1 MTEEVINWKTKRT
14 RRFNPEMILW
24 MIRILLIDSI
34 LLNGLVVV
42 LDIYKDQEIE
52 EGEIPEDTT
61 DQSELV
67 FLTLIA
73 LILTFLP
80 DYIEKKQNIH
90 FP

>member
-1 MTEEVINWKTKRT
+1 MNWKTKRT

-42 LDIYKDQEIE
+42 LDIYKDQEI
-52 EGEIPEDTT
+52 PEATT

-67 FLTLIA
+67 FLILIA

>member
-1 MTEEVINWKTKRT
+1 
-14 RRFNPEMILW
+14 

-42 LDIYKDQEIE
+42 LDIYKDQEI
-52 EGEIPEDTT
+52 PEATT

-67 FLTLIA
+67 FLILIA